1 MTRILTLLL
10 AALLSGVLGS
20 AERTVLCYGDSITF
34 GEMKDQGVGA
44 GTRWVDV
51 LAKEVP
57 GIRTVNA
64 GKNGR
69 TTEDLGSLEKAI
81 TAQPDCAVI
90 ILMLGTNDMK
100 NAKDAAKAVADCSA
114 RMGKLIDAAQAKA
127 PKAEILVCAPISI
140 GLETLSDYWRGKGF
154 GEGTQRALAQLPEA
168 YAAEAKK
175 RKVRF
180 ASMFAAVS
188 AANLPDGVHPN
199 LAGHGELAKA
209 MAAALKAK

>member
-1 MTRILTLLL
+1 MKSILPLFLATLFSCVL
-10 AALLSGVLGS
+10 AS
-20 AERTVLCYGDSITF
+20 AERTVLCYGDSITY

-51 LAKEVP
+51 LAKDVA

-69 TTEDLGSLEKAI
+69 TTEDFTSLEKAI
-81 TAQPDCAVI
+81 TDNPDSALI
-90 ILMLGTNDMK
+90 IIMLGTNDMK
-100 NAKDAAKAVADCSA
+100 GAKDTTKVVSDCAA
-114 RMGKLIDAAQAKA
+114 RMGKLIDAARAKA
-127 PKAEILVCAPISI
+127 PKAEILVCSPISL
-140 GLETLSDYWRGKGF
+140 GLGTLSGYWKGKGF
-154 GEGTQRALAQLPEA
+154 GEGTQQALAKLPEA

-180 ASMFAAVS
+180 ASMLTAVT

-199 LAGHGELAKA
+199 VAGHAELAKA
-209 MAAALKAK
+209 MAAAIQAK